1 MNPERFHKRLSKER
15 HLLLKRLSLLNL
27 LELFHDADAKDFYD
41 DSRDEI
47 AEPYRSLLMP
57 FVEIAD
63 IETFAETIKQIHNE
77 KPHKNA
83 ATAKSKR
90 KRVSKNRPQR
100 SAA

>member
-1 MNPERFHKRLSKER
+1 MNPERFHNRLYKER
-15 HLLLKRLSLLNL
+15 HLLSRRLSLLNL

-57 FVEIAD
+57 YLEIAD
-63 IETFAETIKQIHNE
+63 TNDFAETIKRIHNE

-83 ATAKSKR
+83 ATTKSKR
-90 KRVSKNRPQR
+90 KRPKNKRPQR

>member
-1 MNPERFHKRLSKER
+1 MNPERFHKRLEQER
-15 HLLLKRLSLLNL
+15 QLLINRLALLNL
-27 LELFHDADAKDFYD
+27 LDLFYTTNADNFYD

-57 FVEIAD
+57 YLEIAD
-63 IETFAETIKQIHNE
+63 TNDFAETIKQIHNE

-83 ATAKSKR
+83 ATTKSKR
-90 KRVSKNRPQR
+90 KRPKNKRPQR